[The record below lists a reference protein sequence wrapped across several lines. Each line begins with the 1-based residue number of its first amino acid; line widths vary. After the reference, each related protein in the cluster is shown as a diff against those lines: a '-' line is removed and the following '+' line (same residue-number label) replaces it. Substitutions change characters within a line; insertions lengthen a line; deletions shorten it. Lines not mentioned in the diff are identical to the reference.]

1 MFPARC
7 LHAGLVMHPII
18 RQNAIALVLP
28 DLRNLGTI
36 LRIVLAVNAMTAV
49 AALAREP
56 HFDLW
61 TVQWLDMTAVVEPQG
76 EHRVARLE
84 QPVVDGHVRL
94 RPGMRLHVRVLRAE
108 ECLRAVDRELLDL
121 VDELAAT
128 VVAAPRISLRV
139 LVRQD
144 GADGFEHRRPR
155 EVLRRD
161 QLDLAALTIGLPADQ
176 RSDLGIV
183 LREPPDPQTLEVVGG
198 DCHGTMLLAAAARQ
212 PELLDAALAADRRL
226 KTGLDA
232 SPDATLYRLITRAA
246 SRRGK

>member
-1 MFPARC
+1 
-7 LHAGLVMHPII
+7 
-18 RQNAIALVLP
+18 
-28 DLRNLGTI
+28 
-36 LRIVLAVNAMTAV
+36 
-49 AALAREP
+49 
-56 HFDLW
+56 
-61 TVQWLDMTAVVEPQG
+61 
-76 EHRVARLE
+76 
-84 QPVVDGHVRL
+84 
-94 RPGMRLHVRVLRAE
+94 MRLHVRVLRAE
-108 ECLRAVDRELLDL
+108 ERLRAVDRELLDL

-212 PELLDAALAADRRL
+212 PAGSALEDDRLREVASPVDARPVASRPAEDEVDAAAARDDEVVARPAEH
-226 KTGLDA
+226 TI
-232 SPDATLYRLITRAA
+232 ATVPRNEVVGARATREHVVATA
-246 SRRGK
+246 TDEHISA